1 MSAPPCPRWCC
12 WWWLGFGFHTRS
24 RRPIPPQT
32 IPGAITLSEV
42 TAHEVYVLSSWTVAI
57 VSCQPALFKPVRDS
71 CVRVARQGE
80 DGPRETIFFLVFGEN
95 PTVHIFFVKKKSIHC
110 LAFFLVVVR
119 SAMVHSIHTAEVFER
134 LLNGVWC
141 PYDAACSQEIQVR

>member
-1 MSAPPCPRWCC
+1 MDHVRLFFFWF
-12 WWWLGFGFHTRS
+12 LGE
-24 RRPIPPQT
+24 IPP
-32 IPGAITLSEV
+32 
-42 TAHEVYVLSSWTVAI
+42 YI
-57 VSCQPALFKPVRDS
+57 VFC
-71 CVRVARQGE
+71 
-80 DGPRETIFFLVFGEN
+80 
-95 PTVHIFFVKKKSIHC
+95 KKKTIYC

>member
-1 MSAPPCPRWCC
+1 MR
-12 WWWLGFGFHTRS
+12 L
-24 RRPIPPQT
+24 
-32 IPGAITLSEV
+32 
-42 TAHEVYVLSSWTVAI
+42 
-57 VSCQPALFKPVRDS
+57 LFFW
-71 CVRVARQGE
+71 
-80 DGPRETIFFLVFGEN
+80 FFIVFGEN
-95 PTVHIFFVKKKSIHC
+95 PTVHFFLLKKIDHC